1 MNYHKGNLLSTSDNL
16 TTVRNMS
23 TVYFVF
29 YWTEVRFFSAFYR
42 QPEISAF
49 LIYFDT
55 YRWRYIYYC
64 PPI

>member
-49 LIYFDT
+49 LIYFAT
-55 YRWRYIYYC
+55 YR
-64 PPI
+64 